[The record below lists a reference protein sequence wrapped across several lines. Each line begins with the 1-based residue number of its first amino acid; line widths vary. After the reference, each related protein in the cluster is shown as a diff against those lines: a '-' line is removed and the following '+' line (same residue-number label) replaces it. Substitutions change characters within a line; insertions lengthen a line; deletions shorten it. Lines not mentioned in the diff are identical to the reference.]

1 MVSGPS
7 TLYTTRNES
16 KRPTGRLPGSP
27 SGTDETGQKGI
38 NTMMKRNKK
47 STGKSTGKS
56 LKSNISYVKLPEF
69 KGTVQIEDGEMW
81 LKSGKYD
88 APSVSVKIDPDETVS
103 DWMRKITLRNV
114 VLTVEE
120 NDKGYPEL
128 VISGHNDEDD
138 EDDAGDDD
146 DLPF

>member
-1 MVSGPS
+1 MLGSV
-7 TLYTTRNES
+7 NEGEVF
-16 KRPTGRLPGSP
+16 RY
-27 SGTDETGQKGI
+27 I
-38 NTMMKRNKK
+38 NKPWDNQELR
-47 STGKSTGKS
+47 S
-56 LKSNISYVKLPEF
+56 
-69 KGTVQIEDGEMW
+69 TVQIEDGEMW

-138 EDDAGDDD
+138 EDDDG

>member
-1 MVSGPS
+1 
-7 TLYTTRNES
+7 
-16 KRPTGRLPGSP
+16 
-27 SGTDETGQKGI
+27 
-38 NTMMKRNKK
+38 MMKRNNKK
-47 STGKSTGKS
+47 STGKSR
-56 LKSNISYVKLPEF
+56 KSNMSYVKLPEF
-69 KGTVQIEDGEMW
+69 EGAVQIEDGEMW

-138 EDDAGDDD
+138 EDDAGDE
-146 DLPF
+146 

>member
-1 MVSGPS
+1 
-7 TLYTTRNES
+7 
-16 KRPTGRLPGSP
+16 
-27 SGTDETGQKGI
+27 
-38 NTMMKRNKK
+38 MMKRNKK
-47 STGKSTGKS
+47 STGKS
-56 LKSNISYVKLPEF
+56 LKSNMSYVKLPEF
-69 KGTVQIEDGEMW
+69 EGPVQIEDGEMW

-128 VISGHNDEDD
+128 VITGHNDEDD
-138 EDDAGDDD
+138 EDDAGDE
-146 DLPF
+146 